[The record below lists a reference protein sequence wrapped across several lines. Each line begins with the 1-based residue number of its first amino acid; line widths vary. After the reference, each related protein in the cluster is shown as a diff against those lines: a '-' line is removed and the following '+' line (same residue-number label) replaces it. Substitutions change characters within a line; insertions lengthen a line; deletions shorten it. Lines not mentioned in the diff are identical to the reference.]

1 MRKILVTV
9 LLIVLVLV
17 VVAVALPFF
26 LPRDVIKAQ
35 LEERVSAALGRDFV
49 VEGPLTFR
57 PWRPFALSLADV
69 RLANPA
75 WAENPE
81 LARIAMVDVEVDALA
96 YIGGTVDVVRVAID
110 EPVLALE
117 VNAEGVPSWQFE
129 GSGESDEGDGDG
141 GDGDALDLPEIRIG
155 DVALTGGA
163 VTYIDHGTGERRE
176 FSAIRL
182 GASTEAESGA
192 LLLDGAATSAGQEAT
207 LEGRIGDLAALL
219 DGEPSSVNLELAAPG
234 LGLVA
239 GGEASPAGT
248 AVLAVTLDMAPRTLL
263 DWLGQPVELPEGRLE
278 SATFTVD
285 LESAPDSLGLHALSL
300 AVDELLVQGDLDLAY
315 DERPKLSGR
324 LDLGELDL
332 RPYLPAAEAAPDAA
346 GDAPA
351 ADAPATAAE
360 GWSTEPLDLPLPLP
374 LDLDLEILMNSLRE
388 AQLETGPGRFLVQAD
403 AERTSLEIAELAL
416 YGGSATGVAALTS
429 DEPLK
434 VEGSLDA
441 SGVELLPVLQG
452 VADVDYLEGTGNLKF
467 TIDGEGDSVAAL
479 VASLAGDGAVLVRD
493 GAILGIN
500 IAATIRQVMTLG
512 VQSAASE
519 PQRTDFAEAGG
530 TFRIEDGVVQNDDFN
545 LRAPVLRIEGAGQ
558 VALPPKTLDYRLTPH
573 VASTLEGQDAG
584 GDADLKVGVPLV
596 IEGAWASPA
605 VRLDLGSGLS
615 GDITDPT
622 ELAET
627 VTRLAAD
634 PANLEALRDMFG
646 GDVPGSLGDALE
658 QLPGVLGEPPAGDDD
673 DAAAPAKQLRDAL
686 GGLLG
691 R

>member
-1 MRKILVTV
+1 MRKILLTV
-9 LLIVLVLV
+9 LLIVVVLV
-17 VVAVALPFF
+17 VVAVALPFL

-35 LEERVSAALGRDFV
+35 LEERVSAALGREFV

-81 LARIAMVDVEVDALA
+81 LARIALVDVEVDALA
-96 YIGGTVDVVRVAID
+96 YLGGTVDVVRVAID

-117 VNAEGVPSWQFE
+117 VDSEGVPSWQFE
-129 GSGESDEGDGDG
+129 GSGEADEGEDGSGDGDG
-141 GDGDALDLPEIRIG
+141 EGLDLPDIRIG
-155 DVALTGGA
+155 DVALTDGA

-176 FSAIRL
+176 FSGIRV

-207 LEGRIGDLAALL
+207 LEGRVGDLAALL

-263 DWLGQPVELPEGRLE
+263 DWLGQPVELPAGRLE

-285 LESAPDSLGLHALSL
+285 LESAPESLGLHALNL
-300 AVDELLVQGDLDLAY
+300 AVDELLVQGDLDLAFG
-315 DERPKLSGR
+315 ERPSLSGR

-332 RPYLPAAEAAPDAA
+332 RPYLPAAEAAPDQ
-346 GDAPA
+346 APA
-351 ADAPATAAE
+351 ADAPAAEAE
-360 GWSTEPLDLPLPLP
+360 GWPTEPLDLPLPLP
-374 LDLDLEILMNSLRE
+374 LDLDLELVMNSLRE
-388 AQLETGPGRFLVQAD
+388 ATLETGPGRFLIKAD
-403 AERTSLEIAELAL
+403 TERTSLEIAELTL
-416 YGGSATGVAALTS
+416 YGGSATGAAALTAGA
-429 DEPLK
+429 PLQ
-434 VEGSLDA
+434 VEANLDA

-452 VADVDYLEGTGNLKF
+452 AADVDYLEGTGNLKF
-467 TIDGEGDSVAAL
+467 SIKGEGDSIAAL
-479 VASLAGDGAVLVRD
+479 VGSLGGDGAVLVRD

-512 VQSAASE
+512 VESAASQ

-530 TFRIEDGVVQNDDFN
+530 TFRIEEGVVLNDDFS

-558 VALPPKTLDYRLTPH
+558 VALPPKTLDYRLTPR
-573 VASTLEGQDAG
+573 VASTLEGQDASG
-584 GDADLKVGVPLV
+584 EANLKLGVPLV

-622 ELAET
+622 ALAET

-634 PANLEALRDMFG
+634 PANLEALRGMFG

-658 QLPGVLGEPPAGDDD
+658 QLPGVLGEPAAGDG